1 MVNKRGTTGLICR
14 EFDCWL
20 RNPMSPGHMLY
31 HARAA
36 GEHYPSRGSRRAR
49 FEHVSAGMPNARENR
64 HVLCSLHWDW
74 DWARAPQGPKGQRAS
89 GHFFNG
95 RESLRD
101 SWERLCPRALAI
113 RSPPNAT
120 YSVTH
125 CCQSSIRLH
134 HSCKDK
140 VLHRRFRADADL
152 GGPRPGRLLV
162 HRPGHRQIRVGRLQ
176 VDR

>member
-1 MVNKRGTTGLICR
+1 MVKGDDRIDLQRIRLLAQKSHVPWPYAVSRQDRWGSLP
-14 EFDCWL
+14 L
-20 RNPMSPGHMLY
+20 S
-31 HARAA
+31 
-36 GEHYPSRGSRRAR
+36 SRGSRHGR
-49 FEHVSAGMPNARENR
+49 FEHVSAGVPDAPEHR

-74 DWARAPQGPKGQRAS
+74 ARAAQGPKEQRAL

-120 YSVTH
+120 HSVIH
-125 CCQSSIRLH
+125 CCQSSTHL